1 MVGDSFFP
9 AKPSFGF
16 SVGLLL
22 REALGLVRYRSSYLP
37 ELSTGGRSYVLNVL
51 YVLMF
56 PAQKRRF
63 PFKNQIVA
71 KSKSE
76 KFNSKSEKFNSKS
89 EKFNS
94 KSEKFNKTKK
104 QI

>member
-1 MVGDSFFP
+1 VVGGSSFP

-16 SVGLLL
+16 WFGLPL
-22 REALGLVRYRSSYLP
+22 RVAPGRALCGPSHSP
-37 ELSTGGRSYVLNVL
+37 ELSTGDRPYVLNVL

-56 PAQKRRF
+56 PAQKRQF
-63 PFKNQIVA
+63 IFKNQIVT
-71 KSKSE
+71 K
-76 KFNSKSEKFNSKS
+76 NKSEKFNSKS

-104 QI
+104 QL

>member
-1 MVGDSFFP
+1 MVGGSFFP

-16 SVGLLL
+16 WFGLPL
-22 REALGLVRYRSSYLP
+22 RVAPGLARYGSSHPP

-63 PFKNQIVA
+63 LFKNQIVT
-71 KSKSE
+71 
-76 KFNSKSEKFNSKS
+76 NSKSEKFNSKS